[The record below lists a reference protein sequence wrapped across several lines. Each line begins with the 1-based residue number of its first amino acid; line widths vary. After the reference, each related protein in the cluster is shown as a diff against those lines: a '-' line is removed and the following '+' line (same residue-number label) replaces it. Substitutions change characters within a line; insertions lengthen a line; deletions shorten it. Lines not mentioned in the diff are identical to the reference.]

1 MGHAVREILRQN
13 GTISGTKNIH
23 ERSTYYG
30 GPDSFGTIYDN
41 FHQVT
46 KIENNFFHQLA
57 KIEKKSSTKVES

>member
-1 MGHAVREILRQN
+1 MGQFLGQKIFMNEVH
-13 GTISGTKNIH
+13 TM
-23 ERSTYYG
+23 G

-46 KIENNFFHQLA
+46 KIENIFFHQLT

>member
-1 MGHAVREILRQN
+1 MGQFLGQKKIMNEVH
-13 GTISGTKNIH
+13 TM
-23 ERSTYYG
+23 G

-46 KIENNFFHQLA
+46 KIENNFFHQLT